1 MNTEQLQSIVAIIF
15 GIIIICYSIYI
26 VYTMEQLK
34 KESNRLLRG
43 EIDKEDFARWYK
55 DNKHLIDK
63 DIEFYKNK

>member
-1 MNTEQLQSIVAIIF
+1 
-15 GIIIICYSIYI
+15 
-26 VYTMEQLK
+26 MEQLK

-55 DNKHLIDK
+55 DNKNFMDK